1 VATLSGKVVV
11 VSGAGSVGEGVGN
24 GRAAAILLAR
34 AGASVVVV
42 DIVPEAAEE
51 TARLIAADGNTAH
64 PVAADVTNQ
73 ESAAEA
79 IAVAIREF
87 DRIDILVNN
96 VGIIG
101 APGNAV
107 TVELDAW
114 DHVLRVNLTSI
125 LLMSKFAIPH
135 IVAGGGG
142 AVVNIASG
150 AGILGG
156 HPAIAYP
163 TSKGAVISMTRAMA
177 YHHGPDGVRVNCIA
191 PGYVFTPRVA
201 QRATSEGA
209 LAALRESRRLS
220 APLEVEGT
228 GWDIGHAVVYLAS
241 DEARWV
247 SGVVLPVDG
256 GFVAGKV

>member
-1 VATLSGKVVV
+1 VATLNGKVAV
-11 VSGAGSVGEGVGN
+11 VSGAGAVAQGIGN

-51 TARLIAADGNTAH
+51 TCRLIAGDGNTAR

-73 ESAAEA
+73 DSAAEA

-87 DRIDILVNN
+87 GRIDVLVNN

-101 APGNAV
+101 ASGNAV

-142 AVVNIASG
+142 SVVNIASG

-201 QRATSEGA
+201 QRATSEED

-220 APLEVEGT
+220 APLQVEGT
-228 GWDIGHAVVYLAS
+228 GWDIGHTVVYLAC
-241 DEARWV
+241 DESRWV

-256 GFVAGKV
+256 GFTAGKV